1 MEGSLVQATKGR
13 LLLVLAIGLLLLFFL
28 LVLSWSVGAVDIS
41 FTNVLNDLWYIIT
54 HFGPDAH
61 NPEQQIVWSRVVRSV
76 AVIGVG
82 IGLSVSGAVMQ
93 ALIRNPL
100 VDPYITGVSSG
111 AALGAILSI
120 MAGVSIVALA
130 DFATPIAA
138 LIGALAAFFI
148 TMALAESAGGKSI
161 NFVLSGMIVGIALS
175 SFTTIIITS
184 SSQESKLHGAL
195 FWLYGSFAAITWT
208 KALIIILTVLA
219 ISLILLF
226 YARELNVI
234 LLGDEHAKH
243 LGLDVKLFKRIIVAL
258 TSILTAI
265 SVAFCGVIGFL
276 GLIVPHTS
284 RMIVGGDHR
293 LLLPTS
299 MVLGAVVL
307 LAADIFAR
315 VVVRPNELAIGAV
328 VSLVGAPF
336 FIYLMIKRRK
346 EYAG

>member
-13 LLLVLAIGLLLLFFL
+13 LLLVLAIGLTILFFL
-28 LVLSWSVGAVDIS
+28 LVISWSVGAVDIS
-41 FTNVLNDLWYIIT
+41 FTAVMRDLWAIIT
-54 HFGPDAH
+54 NMGPEPT
-61 NPEQQIVWSRVVRSV
+61 NWEQQIVWSRVVRSV

-120 MAGVSIVALA
+120 MAGVSIITVAE
-130 DFATPIAA
+130 FTTPLAA

-175 SFTTIIITS
+175 SITTIIIT

-195 FWLYGSFAAITWT
+195 FWLYGSFAFVDWV
-208 KALIIILTVLA
+208 KALMIILPVLIICA
-219 ISLILLF
+219 ILLL

-234 LLGDEHAKH
+234 LLGDEHARH
-243 LGLDVKLFKRIIVAL
+243 LGLDVKVFKRVIIAL
-258 TSILTAI
+258 TSVLTAI

-315 VVVRPNELAIGAV
+315 VATRPNELSVGAV
-328 VSLVGAPF
+328 ISIIGAPF
-336 FIYLMIKRRK
+336 FIYLMIKRGK
-346 EYAG
+346 EYGG

>member
-1 MEGSLVQATKGR
+1 MEGSMVQATKGR
-13 LLLVLAIGLLLLFFL
+13 LLLVLVIGLLTLFFL
-28 LVLSWSVGAVDIS
+28 LIISWSVGAVDIS
-41 FTNVLNDLWYIIT
+41 FGAVLNDILSIIANL
-54 HFGPDAH
+54 GPEDG
-61 NPEQQIVWSRVVRSV
+61 NWEQAIVWSRVVRSV

-120 MAGVSIVALA
+120 LAGVSVVAIA
-130 DFATPIAA
+130 EFTTPIAA

-148 TMALAESAGGKSI
+148 TMVLAESAGGKSI

-184 SSQESKLHGAL
+184 SEDSKLHGAL
-195 FWLYGSFAAITWT
+195 FWLYGSFAFMEWVRALMIIVPV
-208 KALIIILTVLA
+208 LIISA
-219 ISLILLF
+219 ILLL
-226 YARELNVI
+226 YARELNVV
-234 LLGDEHAKH
+234 LLGDEHARH
-243 LGLDVKLFKRIIVAL
+243 LGLDVRMFKKIIIAL

-276 GLIVPHTS
+276 GLIVPHTA

-299 MVLGAVVL
+299 MVLGAIVL

-315 VVVRPNELAIGAV
+315 VVVRPDELPVGAV
-328 VSLVGAPF
+328 ISLIGAPF
-336 FIYLMIKRRK
+336 FIYLMIKRGK
-346 EYAG
+346 EYGG

>member
-1 MEGSLVQATKGR
+1 MEGSMVQATKGR
-13 LLLVLAIGLLLLFFL
+13 LLLVLAIGLILLFFL
-28 LVLSWSVGAVDIS
+28 LILSWSVGAVDIS
-41 FTNVLNDLWYIIT
+41 FSAVLRDLWAIIMNL
-54 HFGPDAH
+54 G
-61 NPEQQIVWSRVVRSV
+61 PEQGNWEQAIVWSRVVRSV

-120 MAGVSIVALA
+120 LAGVSVIAIAEL
-130 DFATPIAA
+130 ATPAAA

-184 SSQESKLHGAL
+184 SQDSKLHGAL
-195 FWLYGSFAAITWT
+195 FWLYGSFAFTDWV
-208 KALIIILTVLA
+208 KALMIIVPVLI
-219 ISLILLF
+219 ISAILLL
-226 YARELNVI
+226 YARELNVV

-243 LGLDVKLFKRIIVAL
+243 LGLDVKVFKKVIIAL

-276 GLIVPHTS
+276 GLIVPHTA

-299 MVLGAVVL
+299 IVLGAVVL

-315 VVVRPNELAIGAV
+315 VAVRPDELPVGAV
-328 VSLVGAPF
+328 ISLIGAPF
-336 FIYLMIKRRK
+336 FIYLMIKRGK
-346 EYAG
+346 EYGG

>member
-1 MEGSLVQATKGR
+1 MEGSMVQATKGR
-13 LLLVLAIGLLLLFFL
+13 LLLVLAIGLIILFFL

-41 FTNVLNDLWYIIT
+41 FGAVLNDLLAIIT
-54 HFGPDAH
+54 NLGPEEG
-61 NPEQQIVWSRVVRSV
+61 NWEQAIVWSRVVRSV

-120 MAGVSIVALA
+120 LVGVSVVAVA
-130 DFATPIAA
+130 EFATPAAA

-184 SSQESKLHGAL
+184 SQDSKLHGAL
-195 FWLYGSFAAITWT
+195 FWLYGSFAFMDWI
-208 KALIIILTVLA
+208 KALMIIAPVLI
-219 ISLILLF
+219 ISAILLL
-226 YARELNVI
+226 YARELNVV

-243 LGLDVKLFKRIIVAL
+243 LGLDVKVFKKVIIAL

-276 GLIVPHTS
+276 GLIVPHTA
-284 RMIVGGDHR
+284 RMVVGGDHR

-299 MVLGAVVL
+299 IVLGAVVL

-315 VVVRPNELAIGAV
+315 VAVRPDEMPVGAV
-328 VSLVGAPF
+328 ISLIGAPF
-336 FIYLMIKRRK
+336 FIYLMIKRGK
-346 EYAG
+346 EYGG

>member
-1 MEGSLVQATKGR
+1 MEGSMVQATKGR
-13 LLLVLAIGLLLLFFL
+13 LLLVLAIGLLTLFFL
-28 LVLSWSVGAVDIS
+28 LILSWSVGAVDIS
-41 FTNVLNDLWYIIT
+41 FGAVLNDLWAIMT
-54 HFGPDAH
+54 NLGPEDG
-61 NPEQQIVWSRVVRSV
+61 NWEQAIVWSRVVRSV

-120 MAGVSIVALA
+120 LAGVSVIAIA
-130 DFATPIAA
+130 EFATPAAA
-138 LIGALAAFFI
+138 LLGALGAFFI

-184 SSQESKLHGAL
+184 SQDSKLHGAL
-195 FWLYGSFAAITWT
+195 FWLYGSFAFMDWV
-208 KALIIILTVLA
+208 KALMIIVPVLI
-219 ISLILLF
+219 ISAILLL
-226 YARELNVI
+226 YARELNVV

-243 LGLDVKLFKRIIVAL
+243 LGLDVRVFKKIIIAL

-276 GLIVPHTS
+276 GLIVPHTA

-315 VVVRPNELAIGAV
+315 LAIRPEEMPVGAV
-328 VSLVGAPF
+328 ISLIGAPF
-336 FIYLMIKRRK
+336 FIYLMIKRGK
-346 EYAG
+346 EYGG